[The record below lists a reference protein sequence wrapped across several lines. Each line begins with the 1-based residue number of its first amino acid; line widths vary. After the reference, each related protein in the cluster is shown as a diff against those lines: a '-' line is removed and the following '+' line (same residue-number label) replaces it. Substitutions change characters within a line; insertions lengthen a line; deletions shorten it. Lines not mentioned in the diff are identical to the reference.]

1 MANTQ
6 GLKQRIRSVKSTR
19 QITKAMQLVA
29 ASKMRK
35 AQEATKAS
43 SPYTLAARE
52 LLASISSHTS
62 VKNHPL
68 FATRPVKSRLIIL
81 IASDKGLAGAYN
93 SNVLKVYTNEI
104 RSDEK
109 TGVNNVTLTVGRKAS
124 QFVSRVKNINV
135 LGSYEELPDR
145 PDGSELRAILNT
157 ARELFV
163 SGDVD
168 AVDIIYTDYVTS
180 VTQVAQTVRVLP
192 AGFEL
197 EKEVAGASNVK
208 MAVHYSDATYEP
220 STEEVVN
227 GIAFRLVGAQLF
239 QALLDAR
246 ASEYSMRMIAMK
258 NATDNA
264 SDLIDDLSLAMNKA
278 RQGAITQEL
287 AEISGGVEAM
297 DD

>member
-52 LLASISSHTS
+52 LLEAISTHSS
-62 VKNHPL
+62 VQEHPL
-68 FATRPVKSRLIIL
+68 FDIRKVQSRLIIV

-93 SNVLKVYTNEI
+93 SNIIKSYTSEI
-104 RSDEK
+104 QADVKAGIGTK
-109 TGVNNVTLTVGRKAS
+109 TITIGRKAA
-124 QFVSRVKNINV
+124 QFVSRIKDIEV

-145 PDGSELRAILNT
+145 PDGSELKAILKT

-163 SGDVD
+163 SGEVD

-180 VTQVAQTVRVLP
+180 ITQVATTVRVLP
-192 AGFEL
+192 AGYEIT
-197 EKEVAGASNVK
+197 EDETRYA
-208 MAVHYSDATYEP
+208 DAAYEP
-220 STEEVVN
+220 SVEEVLD
-227 GIAFRLVGAQLF
+227 GIAYRLVGAQLF

-287 AEISGGVEAM
+287 AEISAGAEALNE
-297 DD
+297 